1 MHGYYVELCNS
12 ITCIVLYHVI
22 VYVWLY
28 KYVFYLVLKVI
39 IFVNLP
45 SETKLLLACLV

>member
-22 VYVWLY
+22 MYVCII
-28 KYVFYLVLKVI
+28 VLCI
-39 IFVNLP
+39 LP
-45 SETKLLLACLV
+45 RAKRK

>member
-22 VYVWLY
+22 MYVCMIV
-28 KYVFYLVLKVI
+28 YVFYLVLKVSSI
-39 IFVNLP
+39 NLCQ
-45 SETKLLLACLV
+45 SAIGN

>member
-22 VYVWLY
+22 MYVCICILPRA
-28 KYVFYLVLKVI
+28 KVHNVSSI
-39 IFVNLP
+39 NPCQSAIGN
-45 SETKLLLACLV
+45 